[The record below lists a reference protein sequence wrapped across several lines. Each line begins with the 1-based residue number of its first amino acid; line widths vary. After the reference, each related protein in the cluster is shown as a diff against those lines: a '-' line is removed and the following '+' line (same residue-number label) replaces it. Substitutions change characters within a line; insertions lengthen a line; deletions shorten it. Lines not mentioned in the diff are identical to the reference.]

1 MINEII
7 SYKTF
12 IDDSGKKEYMDPY
25 NFSNV
30 RRPDEKNRQF
40 WLDNYFVLAAL
51 VINNK
56 NIQKINRYVIDL
68 KLETFN
74 TPFVEIKSDWLRNP
88 NQRKKHYIEKYN
100 ITEEELDNFGWKISN
115 VFPKFQKDI
124 KLIGVVFD
132 KRYYKNRKENDPFCK
147 TAQVLFE
154 RIEYF
159 INRLKSYT
167 ILVVDQMEGSLS
179 AMRGRNKELIDVL
192 LNEKKMEPTFVEK
205 YARIKNINFRR
216 SRDEN
221 FLQLVDL
228 AAYNILRQFVDY
240 GREWEDES
248 IKQLNAYKYFSV
260 ISKNF
265 VEKNRIIRGI
275 GLCKLPDI
283 AKRRWRIKS

>member
-1 MINEII
+1 MTNDII

-12 IDDSGKKEYMDPY
+12 IDDSGKKEYMNSY
-25 NFSNV
+25 SISGV
-30 RRPDEKNRQF
+30 RKPNKENRQF

-51 VINNK
+51 VINNI
-56 NIQKINRYVIDL
+56 NITKINRYIVDL

-88 NQRKKHYIEKYN
+88 HKRKEHYIEKYN
-100 ITEEELDNFGWKISN
+100 ITEEELDKFGWEISN
-115 VFPKFQKDI
+115 VFPKFQRGV

-159 INRLKSYT
+159 MNRLKSYT
-167 ILVVDQMEGSLS
+167 FLVIDQMESSLS
-179 AMRGRNKELIDVL
+179 PIRGKNRELQDVL
-192 LNEKKMEPTFVEK
+192 LNKKKMEPTFVET
-205 YARIKNINFRR
+205 YARIKDINFRR

-228 AAYNILRQFVDY
+228 AAYNILRQFVDH

-248 IKQLNAYKYFSV
+248 IKHLNTYKYFSL

-275 GLCKLPDI
+275 GLCKLPDVT
-283 AKRRWRIKS
+283 KRRWGIKS